1 MSVQHN
7 RKWLALAAVGS
18 GTFMATI
25 DSSIVNISLNTIQ
38 RTFGATLGQVEW
50 TVLAYI
56 LGIVCLLPSMGRLG
70 DMIGRRR
77 VFITGM
83 IVFTIA
89 SALCGL
95 SWNLPSLVVFRVMQA
110 VGAAMIQSMGVA
122 LLVQAFPSSERG
134 LALGY
139 NGTITAVG
147 IAMGPVLGGLIIGTL
162 GWRSIF
168 FVNIPICLLALVI
181 AFRALEDD
189 NKRAEH
195 QFDIMGAALLGGAL
209 MAILFAMTEGQ
220 HVGFGQT
227 YIVLLIV
234 LGIVGLVLFIWWEQR
249 TPEPMIQIS
258 FFHNRTFSLG
268 LLIAAC
274 GAMSIQFNFILL
286 PFFMQNVLQFSPQK
300 TGLMMMFS
308 PIAISITSSISGRLS
323 DRFGS
328 RWITA
333 IGMALLGIGLFNV
346 STLTPESSVFD
357 ILIRVV
363 FIGTGFGIFQS
374 PNTSSVIGSLP
385 KERSGIAN
393 GILAVIR
400 SIGQVGGVTMAGA
413 IWSSQVASL
422 SGHEFADITQAPVG
436 ILAAGFQTTLFVAAC
451 IAWIGIIPAVLRGR
465 RGES

>member
-1 MSVQHN
+1 MSAQLN

-83 IVFTIA
+83 IVFTIS
-89 SALCGL
+89 SALCGI

-162 GWRSIF
+162 GWRYIF
-168 FVNIPICLLALVI
+168 FVNIPICLLALTI
-181 AFRALEDD
+181 ALRALEDD

-195 QFDIMGAALLGGAL
+195 QFDIVGAGLLGGAL
-209 MAILFAMTEGQ
+209 MAILFAMTDGQ
-220 HVGFGQT
+220 HGGFNQP
-227 YIVLLIV
+227 YIIALIV
-234 LGIVGLVLFIWWEQR
+234 IGVIGLGLFVWWEQR
-249 TPEPMIQIS
+249 TAEPMIQIG
-258 FFHNRTFSLG
+258 FFRNRTFSLG

-286 PFFMQNVLQFSPQK
+286 PFFMQNVLHFSPQK

-363 FIGTGFGIFQS
+363 FIGAGFGTFQS
-374 PNTSSVIGSLP
+374 PNTSSVLGSLP

-393 GILAVIR
+393 GILSVIR
-400 SIGQVGGVTMAGA
+400 SIGQVGGVTVAGA
-413 IWSSQVASL
+413 VWSSQVASL
-422 SGHEFADITQAPVG
+422 SGHEFADITQAPVD
-436 ILAAGFQTTLFVAAC
+436 ILASGFQTTLFVAAC
-451 IAWIGIIPAVLRGR
+451 IAWIGIIPAIMRGR
-465 RGES
+465 RSDA